1 MHQKR
6 AQQHPPASLLKQF
19 AAMFYDSLLIC
30 SVLIFET
37 AILLPFNSG
46 EAITSSIYKLHL
58 IAIVF
63 IFYSWFWHKTG
74 QTLGMKVWKIRI
86 INEYGQNPS
95 WQISFLRLF
104 FAIISMLC
112 LGVGYFWRLFTPY
125 TWHDR
130 LSHTLIIDESK
141 LINNK

>member
-1 MHQKR
+1 
-6 AQQHPPASLLKQF
+6 
-19 AAMFYDSLLIC
+19 MFYDSLLIFA
-30 SVLIFET
+30 VLFFAT
-37 AILLPFNSG
+37 VILLPFNSG
-46 EAITSSIYKLHL
+46 EAITNPVYKLYL

-63 IFYSWFWHKTG
+63 IYYSWFWNRTG

-86 INEYGQNPS
+86 INEYGKKPS

-112 LGVGYFWRLFTPY
+112 LGIGYFWRLFTPY

-130 LSHTLIIDESK
+130 LSHTRIIDESK
-141 LINNK
+141 